1 MGDDKKYKTFQ
12 DLEVWKQSRAFKV
25 AIFELINHFPKDEN
39 FALTDQFKRASRSI
53 AANIAE
59 VYGRFTYKDQLHF
72 CIQARG
78 SLYECLN
85 HLIDAADCNYITE
98 ETKNEFA
105 IKVEE
110 LSKILNGYISW
121 LKTMNTSK

>member
-12 DLEVWKQSRAFKV
+12 DLEAWKKSRAFKI
-25 AIFELINHFPKDEN
+25 AIFELTNQFPNIER
-39 FALTDQFKRASRSI
+39 FALTDQIKRASRSI
-53 AANIAE
+53 TANIAE
-59 VYGRFTYKDQLHF
+59 GYGRFSYKDQIHF

-85 HLIDAADCNYITE
+85 HLIDAADCKYITD
-98 ETKNEFA
+98 ETKNEFETM
-105 IKVEE
+105 VEE

-121 LKTMNTSK
+121 LKTMNTTN

>member
-12 DLEVWKQSRAFKV
+12 DLEVWKQSRTFKV
-25 AIFELINHFPKDEN
+25 AIFELINHFPKDEK

-59 VYGRFTYKDQLHF
+59 GYGRFNYKDQLHF

-85 HLIDAADCNYITE
+85 HLLYAADCNYITE

>member
-1 MGDDKKYKTFQ
+1 MEDEKKYKSFQ
-12 DLEVWKQSRAFKV
+12 DLEAWKKARAFKV
-25 AIFELINHFPKDEN
+25 SIFELINHFPKDEK

-59 VYGRFTYKDQLHF
+59 GYGRFTYKDQLHF

-85 HLIDAADCNYITE
+85 HLIDAEDSNYITE

-110 LSKILNGYISW
+110 LSNILNGYISW